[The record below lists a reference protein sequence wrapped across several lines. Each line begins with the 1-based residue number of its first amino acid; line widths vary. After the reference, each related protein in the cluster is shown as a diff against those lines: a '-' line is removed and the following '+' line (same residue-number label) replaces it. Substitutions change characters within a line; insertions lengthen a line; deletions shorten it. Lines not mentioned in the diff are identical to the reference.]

1 MTDGR
6 IAHARGHVKFGKRN
20 LIAIWPI
27 AGYTAVTAIMLRWG
41 YDIRSLLRGDATMS
55 RRELQRILRSLRRE
69 LARVLGDQLQS
80 VILYGSQ
87 ARGQANSA
95 SDIDVLVVVRDDSDY
110 ADLIR
115 RTSAVVSDLSLQH
128 DVVISR
134 AFVSNERFEE
144 EQTPF
149 LLNVR
154 REGVPV

>member
-1 MTDGR
+1 MS
-6 IAHARGHVKFGKRN
+6 KR
-20 LIAIWPI
+20 
-27 AGYTAVTAIMLRWG
+27 V
-41 YDIRSLLRGDATMS
+41 
-55 RRELQRILRSLRRE
+55 LQNILRSLHRE
-69 LARVLGDQLQS
+69 LARALGDQLQS

-87 ARGQANSA
+87 ARGQARSD

-110 ADLIR
+110 GDLIR
-115 RTSAVVSDLSLQH
+115 RTSAAVSALSLQH

-134 AFVSNERFEE
+134 AFVSRERFEG

>member
-1 MTDGR
+1 
-6 IAHARGHVKFGKRN
+6 
-20 LIAIWPI
+20 
-27 AGYTAVTAIMLRWG
+27 
-41 YDIRSLLRGDATMS
+41 MS
-55 RRELQRILRSLRRE
+55 KQELQGILQNLRCE
-69 LARVLGDQLQS
+69 LTGILGDQMVS

-87 ARGQANSA
+87 ARGRARSD

-110 ADLIR
+110 GDLIR
-115 RTSAVVSDLSLQH
+115 RTSATVSDLSLQH

-134 AFVSNERFEE
+134 AFVSRERFEQ

>member
-1 MTDGR
+1 
-6 IAHARGHVKFGKRN
+6 
-20 LIAIWPI
+20 
-27 AGYTAVTAIMLRWG
+27 
-41 YDIRSLLRGDATMS
+41 MS
-55 RRELQRILRSLRRE
+55 ERELQSILRSLRRE
-69 LARVLGDQLQS
+69 LTRVLGDQLEA

-87 ARGQANSA
+87 ARREARSD
-95 SDIDVLVVVRDDSDY
+95 SDIDVLVIVRDDSDY

-115 RTSAVVSDLSLQH
+115 RTSAVVSALSLQH

-134 AFVSNERFEE
+134 AFVSRERFER

>member
-1 MTDGR
+1 
-6 IAHARGHVKFGKRN
+6 
-20 LIAIWPI
+20 
-27 AGYTAVTAIMLRWG
+27 
-41 YDIRSLLRGDATMS
+41 MS
-55 RRELQRILRSLRRE
+55 KRELRRILLSLRRD
-69 LARVLGDQLQS
+69 LVRVLGDQLQA

-87 ARGQANSA
+87 ARGQARSG

-115 RTSAVVSDLSLQH
+115 RTSEVVAALSLQY

-134 AFVSNERFEE
+134 AFVSSERFEH

-154 REGVPV
+154 REGVPI